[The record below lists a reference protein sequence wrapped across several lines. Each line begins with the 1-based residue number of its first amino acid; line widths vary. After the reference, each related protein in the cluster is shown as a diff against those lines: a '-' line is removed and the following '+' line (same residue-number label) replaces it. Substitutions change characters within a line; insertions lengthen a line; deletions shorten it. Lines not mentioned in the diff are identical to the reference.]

1 MAHCSKFV
9 RAATGGMFIHYDRTA
24 NHQLSN
30 QEIDSSRT
38 HLNYNLAAQDQPLAQ
53 STFLKKRLGE
63 VITNG
68 RKTQNV
74 MCDWVITL
82 PAEVKKD
89 DEGLFFQGTYD
100 YLADKYGRENV
111 ISAYVHQDETTPH
124 MHFAFVPVEQTEK
137 GEKLN
142 AKAIINRN
150 TLRAFHREYAEIMN
164 EKLGYECGV
173 INGIV
178 AENGKNKTI
187 TELKKENSIN
197 LKAVDRCI
205 ASIQSIS
212 EELDNIPLPKPMT
225 VVKHSLIGSKQ
236 VKKLSLDEWNTTQN
250 LVKALKEENKA
261 LSQSI
266 EKVREAYKHEHEIL
280 VEFTRTPLAKQN
292 QELKKELTETRE
304 KLSLYQKFI
313 KTFNL
318 QNLFDYFHDMIERIK
333 NLTGVK
339 KLVAEAN
346 LNETAKDVYVY
357 SREQIQEK
365 ISDMKQEIEDRE
377 DKIMNFREL
386 LHENNWTD
394 DEIRQIE
401 ERHLNEEHQKS
412 YELGM

>member
-1 MAHCSKFV
+1 
-9 RAATGGMFIHYDRTA
+9 
-24 NHQLSN
+24 
-30 QEIDSSRT
+30 
-38 HLNYNLAAQDQPLAQ
+38 
-53 STFLKKRLGE
+53 
-63 VITNG
+63 
-68 RKTQNV
+68 
-74 MCDWVITL
+74 
-82 PAEVKKD
+82 
-89 DEGLFFQGTYD
+89 
-100 YLADKYGRENV
+100 
-111 ISAYVHQDETTPH
+111 
-124 MHFAFVPVEQTEK
+124 
-137 GEKLN
+137 
-142 AKAIINRN
+142 
-150 TLRAFHREYAEIMN
+150 
-164 EKLGYECGV
+164 
-173 INGIV
+173 
-178 AENGKNKTI
+178 
-187 TELKKENSIN
+187 
-197 LKAVDRCI
+197 
-205 ASIQSIS
+205 
-212 EELDNIPLPKPMT
+212 MT